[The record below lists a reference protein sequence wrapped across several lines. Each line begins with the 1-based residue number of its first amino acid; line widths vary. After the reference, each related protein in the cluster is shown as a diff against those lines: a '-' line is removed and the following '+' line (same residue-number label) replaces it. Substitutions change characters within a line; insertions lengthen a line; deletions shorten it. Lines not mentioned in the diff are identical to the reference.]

1 MRNNKTTNNEDKMK
15 TKKIENFK
23 MNKEVYKLRRQV
35 IDLIYEAK
43 NFGIELPRIEV
54 RIGKPKKGHEHVLG
68 VGRMTKRIIWITDNA
83 INRSTEYLRHVV
95 FHEIG
100 HAVFGLEH
108 DEKCPLMASE
118 IDKPI
123 NRRQALLILEQY
135 AYEYKNITL
144 VEKRA

>member
-23 MNKEVYKLRRQV
+23 MNKKVYKLRRQV

-108 DEKCPLMASE
+108 NEKCPLMASE
-118 IDKPI
+118 IDEPI
-123 NRRQALLILEQY
+123 NRRQALLTLEQY

-144 VEKRA
+144 IEKRA